1 MMMRLAR
8 CALISLALTG
18 LVACGGGGSKATPAA
33 DEPDPM
39 PAPDPEPAPPPEPVG
54 PAPEPPPEDAPPPPP
69 PTPTRPDAGSDPDTP
84 SAGPQQPTGLS
95 AEQAMARLNTQPAF
109 RAVRPV
115 QAWRRGTGKGQTIMV
130 IDDAIDVGH
139 PQFQDRADSS
149 KDRINPFTDVTYI
162 VPARDFARC
171 YYDSGC
177 EVRVEPT
184 LGAAE
189 IDALADAFV
198 NGAPTSDDSVVYCI
212 GTTEQCR
219 THRGI
224 YREVAAVREKG
235 PSGRAIRNHGTAVAS
250 VALGKDLGV
259 APDAELYFI
268 SIPFPS
274 FETIANPSLS
284 WLYTP
289 EGYAAETARDPSDT
303 PAGRAR
309 DDANAAFWYRWL
321 TVGSGAT
328 VINRSYGPTIDTWGD
343 FFDDEAEGIERY
355 RWIETNLPLYTAALR
370 NPNGAL
376 VVTAAGNDGDKPGNV
391 GFSPTFEASL
401 AYYDPALRG
410 RYLAVAGIGKDGAI
424 ARGSTRCGPLPDNWD
439 SSRDGRHYCLA
450 APYYATVASARVV
463 NGIDSNY
470 EATGTSF
477 SAPIVSGAVALVA
490 EQFRGRLSHKEIG
503 IRIVDTADR
512 TDHRGDGGPN
522 YGNSLIYGAGVLDI
536 AAATAPIGE
545 ERTGTSQHTSL
556 AFRGT
561 GLAVPAAWG
570 DLGGRTGTHEL
581 TTFDERNAPFW
592 YPMGQFLSAAPRARS
607 SVLPAWREDNSPMGR
622 PYWSGLSW
630 APLPDDGPALSFAY
644 GSSGV
649 RDESAP
655 LNAYGLSWSA
665 RRPSEAQGRLHAGLV
680 FEDNAM
686 LGGRG
691 SGALAGGTHGL
702 AFGAWSRSL
711 DLGPVR
717 VDLDTLWA
725 GGKLE
730 SGSGLLVDAGGI
742 YSQHSASLAY
752 TPDESHG
759 PITRL
764 TAKQP
769 LRAES
774 GSIVVRRPI
783 SRTRRGE
790 WVIEDLRLPAEPDAR
805 SVELSLAHERP
816 LGQTGRMA
824 FEVGHAVDAGH
835 VRGASDHWLGTRL
848 QIQF

>member
-1 MMMRLAR
+1 MKRILSAVLTA
-8 CALISLALTG
+8 ALVG
-18 LVACGGGGSKATPAA
+18 CGGGGGGMMQAKPEAAAPVQAPA
-33 DEPDPM
+33 
-39 PAPDPEPAPPPEPVG
+39 PEPVG
-54 PAPEPPPEDAPPPPP
+54 QAPEPPPEDAPPPPP
-69 PTPTRPDAGSDPDTP
+69 PTPARPAPAPGPESDPP
-84 SAGPQQPTGLS
+84 PAGLS
-95 AEQAMARLNTQPAF
+95 AAEATARLDTQPAF
-109 RAVRPV
+109 RAVRPA
-115 QAWRRGTGKGQTIMV
+115 QAWRRGTGKGQTILV

-149 KDRINPFTDVTYI
+149 KDRINPFTDVTYV

-184 LGAAE
+184 LTDAE
-189 IDALADAFV
+189 TDALVDAFV

-212 GTTEQCR
+212 GTTEECR
-219 THRGI
+219 THVGI

-274 FETIANPSLS
+274 DETIANPSIS

-424 ARGSTRCGPLPDNWD
+424 ARRSTRCGPLPDDWD
-439 SSRDGRHYCLA
+439 ASRDGRHYCLA

-470 EATGTSF
+470 EVTGTSF

-545 ERTGTSQHTSL
+545 ERTGTSQHRSL

-561 GLAVPAAWG
+561 WLGVPAAWG

-592 YPMGQFLSAAPRARS
+592 YPMGQFLSAAPGARS
-607 SVLPAWREDNSPMGR
+607 SVLPAWREDKGPMGR

-630 APLPDDGPALSFAY
+630 APLPNDGPALSFAY

-649 RDESAP
+649 RDGSAP

-680 FEDNAM
+680 FEDGAM

-702 AFGAWSRSL
+702 AFGAYSRSL

-717 VDLDTLWA
+717 LDLETLWA

-730 SGSGLLVDAGGI
+730 SNSGLLVGAGGI
-742 YSQHSASLAY
+742 YSQHSAALAY
-752 TPDESHG
+752 TPDEAHG

-764 TAKQP
+764 TARQP

-783 SRTRRGE
+783 SRTRLEGH
-790 WVIEDLRLPAEPDAR
+790 WVIEDLRLPAEPAAR

-816 LGQTGRMA
+816 LGQAGRMA
-824 FEVGHAVDAGH
+824 FEVGHALDAGH
-835 VRGASDHWLGTRL
+835 VRGASDFWLGSRL